1 MYIFCGV
8 DGGNDCG
15 CWTVEVRTGKSHLS
29 EETKKERNKQT
40 NKQINVGVETLNSRV
55 WTEYFRLIPA
65 QFATRYFLQ
74 LIARDKRG
82 DRIRSRSIKSPPQRL
97 PKLADR
103 FSRIFSHLE
112 AP

>member
-1 MYIFCGV
+1 LYIFCGV

-15 CWTVEVRTGKSHLS
+15 CWTVEVRTGRSHLS
-29 EETKKERNKQT
+29 EETKKET

-65 QFATRYFLQ
+65 KFATRYFLQ

-82 DRIRSRSIKSPPQRL
+82 YRIR
-97 PKLADR
+97 
-103 FSRIFSHLE
+103 
-112 AP
+112 